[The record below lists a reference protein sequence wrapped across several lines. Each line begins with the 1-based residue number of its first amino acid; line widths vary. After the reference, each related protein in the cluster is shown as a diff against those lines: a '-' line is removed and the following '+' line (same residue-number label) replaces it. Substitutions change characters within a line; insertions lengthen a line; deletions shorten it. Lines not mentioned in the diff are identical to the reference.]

1 MLEDFLQIAETGQD
15 LSPDQMQQ
23 AIIWMLAGRADD
35 VEIGRLLL
43 ALRAKGE
50 SVSEMLGAARG
61 MRMMMTPIRT
71 KQQNLL
77 DTCGTGGDGS
87 GTFNISTATA
97 IVTAACGVATAKH
110 GNRKITSAT
119 GSADVLACLGVAV
132 EADRPCV
139 ERCLDEIGLCF
150 CFAPMLHPA
159 MKHVGQVRRQLGVPT
174 LFNYLGPLCNP
185 AGATY
190 QILGTGREDLQAK
203 LAATLV
209 QLPIQAAI
217 VVRGTDG
224 MDEVSLGAETSVLHI
239 QYGMTTQLYWDH
251 RSFGLPKINN
261 SDLLVDGPEHSAQM
275 IRGILQGQHGPARD
289 IVVANA
295 AAGLWVSGKTHS
307 LIDATNQAQQAIDT
321 GRALQVLERLAVLTQ
336 TAAG

>member
-1 MLEDFLQIAETGQD
+1 MIEDFLQIVESGQD

-23 AIIWMLAGRADD
+23 AIVWMLAGR
-35 VEIGRLLL
+35 VEDASIGKLLL

-71 KQQNLL
+71 KHKELL

-97 IVTAACGVATAKH
+97 IITAACGVPTAKH
-110 GNRKITSAT
+110 GNRKITSST
-119 GSADVLACLGVAV
+119 GSADVLATLGVKV
-132 EADRPCV
+132 EADRQCV

-150 CFAPMLHPA
+150 CFAPVLHPA

-185 AGATY
+185 AGAAY
-190 QILGTGREDLQAK
+190 QVLGTGREDLQAK

-209 QLPIQAAI
+209 QLPIQSAI
-217 VVRGTDG
+217 VVRGADG
-224 MDEVSLGAETSVLHI
+224 MDEVSLAAETSVLHI
-239 QYGMTTQLYWDH
+239 QYGMTTQLFWDH
-251 RSFGLPKINN
+251 LSFGLPKINN
-261 SDLLVDGPEHSAQM
+261 DDLMVDGPEQSAEM
-275 IRGILQGQHGPARD
+275 IRSILRGQLGPARD

-295 AAGLWVSGKTHS
+295 AAGLWICNKTHS
-307 LIDATNQAQQAIDT
+307 LIDAVHQAHKAIDS
-321 GRALQVLERLAVLTQ
+321 GAAMRLLERLVAQTQ
-336 TAAG
+336 GDP